1 MSFTAGALLH
11 PESIRVAQEYAQAE
25 DWAVARR
32 STLEGNLLQ
41 ARSSRTADRLLG
53 EITARL
59 QTLTATQFEV
69 LCHGTIDD
77 QIQVLWLSV
86 CKRYQFIRD
95 FAIEVV
101 RERYLL
107 LGDAITRSDY
117 ERFFT
122 AKAAWHPKL
131 EGFGEATRDKL
142 RQNLFKMLRE
152 AGFLSNDGHVIGAF
166 LSSGVVREVVAEDP
180 SNLMVFPVRE
190 EDVER
195 WAQQ

>member
-11 PESIRVAQEYAQAE
+11 PESTLVAEEYAQVH
-25 DWAVARR
+25 DWSAVRR
-32 STLEGNLLQ
+32 AILEANLLQ

-53 EITARL
+53 EIVSRL
-59 QTLTATQFEV
+59 QTLTTNQFEV

-77 QIQVLWLSV
+77 QIQMLWLSV
-86 CKRYQFIRD
+86 CKRYEFIRD
-95 FAIEVV
+95 FSIEVV

-107 LGDAITRSDY
+107 LGDPITRSDF
-117 ERFFT
+117 EQFFT

-131 EGFGEATRDKL
+131 DGFGQSTRDKL

-166 LSSGVVREVVAEDP
+166 LSNGVVRVVVEEDP

-195 WAQQ
+195 WARQ